1 MIFWFDFRGQK
12 HKSALSVTIDYH
24 FLVWQIHETF
34 PILYAN
40 FFYKNRHFSQG
51 TKFISCVYR
60 RSTKSSYRLLSTTN
74 LPKVYQK
81 KWFFMILESCCNS
94 VFFNFWYSKS
104 SKNRAQKG
112 QKTTKEI
119 KTLHRFKN
127 LKSLGVTSVP
137 VQVRLAAPPG
147 AVHLDRIPLSLCDN
161 GIFCII
167 AKNQLN
173 NL

>member
-1 MIFWFDFRGQK
+1 MTIKNAPHCWGALSLYSVFRHKNSGQRSNYMEHRPPNDWFFDFRGQK

-34 PILYAN
+34 PILCAN

-81 KWFFMILESCCNS
+81 TWFFMILESCCNS

-112 QKTTKEI
+112 TKDH
-119 KTLHRFKN
+119 KRN
-127 LKSLGVTSVP
+127 
-137 VQVRLAAPPG
+137 
-147 AVHLDRIPLSLCDN
+147 
-161 GIFCII
+161 
-167 AKNQLN
+167 
-173 NL
+173 